1 MNGYEKAQALGLTGT
16 DAEIVAVLKTLTTS
30 DIPVKSLARLL
41 REEGLLLWTGEK
53 YVGSIQTLV
62 SSPGA
67 NQQFVDGIDELK
79 SAVFGGSAETLLT
92 TVPQWAAKVWAI
104 VSAIVA
110 LVPDT
115 AGIVE
120 KVYALDG
127 GRPYKDLTAQQF
139 AAQRT
144 AAESLAEKLA
154 IVANTRQT
162 VSLLSAK
169 ATAVNAWCDALDLTT
184 KTPEEVQ
191 AYCDSL
197 LASDDG
203 NPA

>member
-1 MNGYEKAQALGLTGT
+1 LRIGSVDPLFVVFGGFMNGYAKAQALGLTGT
-16 DAEIVAVLKTLTTS
+16 DAEIVAVLKTLTVS
-30 DIPVKSLARLL
+30 DIPVKALARLL

-53 YVGSIQTLV
+53 YTGAIQTLV

-67 NQQFVDGIDELK
+67 NQDFVDGIDELK

-92 TVPQWAAKVWAI
+92 TVPQWAEKVWVI

-127 GRPYKDLTAQQF
+127 GRPYKDLTVEQF

-144 AAESLAEKLA
+144 
-154 IVANTRQT
+154 VA
-162 VSLLSAK
+162 LAK
-169 ATAVNAWCDALDLTT
+169 AEIQPIWTARSAVVAEGIHDGTITT
-184 KTPEEVQ
+184 IEQ
-191 AYCDSL
+191 I
-197 LASDDG
+197 LAVIG
-203 NPA
+203 GE

>member
-1 MNGYEKAQALGLTGT
+1 MNGYEQSVALNLAGT
-16 DAEIVAVLKTLTTS
+16 DAEKVAILKTLTVS
-30 DIPVKSLARLL
+30 DIPVRSLACLL

-53 YVGSIQTLV
+53 YTGSIQTLV
-62 SSPGA
+62 SAPGA

-92 TVPQWAAKVWAI
+92 TVPKWAGKVWAI

-115 AGIVE
+115 EGIVE

-127 GRPYKDLTAQQF
+127 GRPHKDLTVQEF

-144 AAESLAEKLA
+144 AAESIAGKLA
-154 IVANTRQT
+154 ALELVTNTAPEAAREEYRKTDSTPETIVA
-162 VSLLSAK
+162 A
-169 ATAVNAWCDALDLTT
+169 AIAVLEAR
-184 KTPEEVQ
+184 
-191 AYCDSL
+191 
-197 LASDDG
+197 
-203 NPA
+203 